1 MMSGTRLICAVI
13 GVLAVLSMVI
23 AWPQGAHFTSRAY
36 PHQDVYFNMWRLE
49 WFAHALATHPSHLL
63 DGNIFYPEPRTL
75 TLSDAMFVE
84 GAAAAP
90 LIWLRFEP
98 VLVHNIILFG
108 GIVLSGAA
116 MFALV
121 HYLTGSRGA
130 GLLAAIVFAFVPYR
144 FEHIMHM
151 EMQWTMWM
159 PLAFLALHRALETG
173 RIRYG
178 LGVGA
183 FVALQMLSCIY
194 YGVFLATIIGVCGL
208 LLLIADRHVPLRR
221 LAKPLVAG
229 ALLAAVL
236 CGAYAVPYLRTRSSV
251 GERPLDQV
259 KTFSAR
265 PGNYLVA
272 TDMHRVYSSTF
283 EGRGRPER
291 RLLPGVVVVVL
302 AMIGMLLRVPTPRVI
317 VYVVGLATA
326 FELSLGANG
335 YLFPFLY
342 EHTAAYRALRAPAR
356 AGIFTVMFLAALAGY
371 GYAALMQGRSVLT
384 RRIAVALIAAALVV
398 EYSVEMELVPYP
410 NSAPAVYKYLVQQPR
425 GVVAEFPFPPANA
438 LPGPDA
444 EYSFMS
450 IFHWFPLVNGYSG
463 MYPQSYLKRSERLQ
477 DFPDERS
484 LGQLRHD
491 GVRYVIFHANR
502 YDPEVSVWLRNEIEK
517 SPLFRQ
523 LGAFEDGSGVAY
535 LYTFR

>member
-1 MMSGTRLICAVI
+1 MSGTRLILVVI
-13 GVLAVLSMVI
+13 GVLAVLAMVI
-23 AWPQGAHFTSRAY
+23 AWPQGAHFASRAY

-49 WFAHALATHPSHLL
+49 WFAHALATHPSRLL

-75 TLSDAMFVE
+75 TLSDAMIVE
-84 GAAAAP
+84 GLAAAP
-90 LIWLRFEP
+90 LIWLGAEP

-130 GLLAAIVFAFVPYR
+130 GLLAGIVFAFAPYR

-151 EMQWTMWM
+151 EMQWTIWM
-159 PLAFLALHRALETG
+159 PLAFLALHRALDTG
-173 RIRYG
+173 KLRHG

-183 FVALQMLSCIY
+183 FLALQTLSCIY
-194 YGVFLATIIGVCGL
+194 YGIFLATIIGICGL
-208 LLLIADRHVPLRR
+208 VLVIADRRVPFRR
-221 LAKPLVAG
+221 VIAPLLAG
-229 ALLAAVL
+229 ALLTGVL
-236 CGAYAVPYLRTRSSV
+236 CGAYAVPYLRTRTSV

-259 KTFSAR
+259 KIFSAR

-272 TDMHRVYSSTF
+272 TSMHRVYGDMF
-283 EGRGRPER
+283 QPRGRPER
-291 RLLPGVVVVVL
+291 RLFPGIVVVVL
-302 AMIGMLLRVPTPRVI
+302 ALVGTLLPVPTPRLM
-317 VYVVGLATA
+317 VYVVGLAAA
-326 FELSLGANG
+326 FELSIGANG
-335 YLFPFLY
+335 FLFPFLFD
-342 EHTAAYRALRAPAR
+342 HVAAYRALRAPAR

-371 GYAALMQGRSVLT
+371 GYAALMQGRSALT
-384 RRIAVALIAAALVV
+384 RRIAVALISAALVV
-398 EYSVEMELVPYP
+398 EYSVQMELVPYP
-410 NSAPAVYKYLVQQPR
+410 TSAPAVYRYLAQQPR
-425 GVVAEFPFPPANA
+425 GVVAEFPAPRPNA

-463 MYPQSYLKRSERLQ
+463 MYPPSYLKRLERIQ
-477 DFPDERS
+477 DFPDAKS
-484 LGQLRHD
+484 LAQLRYD
-491 GVRYVIFHANR
+491 GVRYVILHASR
-502 YDPEVSVWLRNEIEK
+502 YEPDISVWLRNEVEK
-517 SPLFRQ
+517 SSLFRQ

>member
-1 MMSGTRLICAVI
+1 MRGTRLILAVI
-13 GVLAVLSMVI
+13 GVLVALAFVI
-23 AWPQGAHFTSRAY
+23 AWPQGLHFTSSAY

-49 WFAHALATHPSHLL
+49 WFAHALATHPYHLL
-63 DGNIFYPEPRTL
+63 DGNIFYPETRTL
-75 TLSDAMFVE
+75 TLSDAMIVE

-90 LIWLRFEP
+90 FIWMRIEP
-98 VLVHNIILFG
+98 VLVHNLIMFG
-108 GIVLSGAA
+108 GMVLSGAA

-130 GLLAAIVFAFVPYR
+130 GLLAAIVFAFAPYR

-173 RIRYG
+173 KLRYG

-194 YGVFLATIIGVCGL
+194 YGVFLATIVGACGL
-208 LLLIADRHVPLRR
+208 LLLLADRRVPFRR
-221 LAKPLVAG
+221 LARPLLVG
-229 ALLAAVL
+229 ALLAAVV

-259 KTFSAR
+259 KMFSAR
-265 PGNYLVA
+265 PGNYVVA
-272 TDMHRVYSSTF
+272 THMHRVYGDMF
-283 EGRGRPER
+283 ETRGRPER
-291 RLLPGVVVVVL
+291 RLFPGVVVVVL
-302 AMIGMLLRVPTPRVI
+302 AIVGVLLRVPTTRVI
-317 VYVVGLATA
+317 VYVVGLVTA
-326 FELSLGANG
+326 FELSIGSNG

-342 EHTAAYRALRAPAR
+342 EHVAAYRALRAPAR

-371 GYAALMQGRSVLT
+371 GYVALMQGRSAIT
-384 RRIAVALIAAALVV
+384 RRIAVALIGAALVV
-398 EYSVEMELVPYP
+398 EYSVVVELIPYP
-410 NSAPAVYKYLVQQPR
+410 NSAPAVYRYLTQQPR
-425 GVVAEFPFPPANA
+425 GVVAEFPVPRPNV

-463 MYPQSYLKRSERLQ
+463 MYPPSYLKRLERLQ

-484 LGQLRHD
+484 LAQLRHD
-491 GVRYVIFHANR
+491 GVRYVILHGSR
-502 YDPEVSVWLRNEIEK
+502 YEPDVSVSLRNEVEK

-523 LGAFEDGSGVAY
+523 LGAFADGSGVAY